1 MKWPTALL
9 GFFPSPEPVPV
20 AYPAYPIP
28 ADEEQRLRDLERHGV
43 IGMASDEHF
52 ERIVELARSIFA
64 APIAVISL
72 VEGDRQWFLSHR
84 GLDVCETP
92 RDQAFC
98 AHAIAGDG
106 PLVVPDAQRDERF
119 ATNPLVTG
127 APHIRFYAGALLRS
141 SEGHNLGT
149 LCVIDQEPRQPDPAQ
164 IHQLQLLAKL
174 VMREIDLRR
183 LATLCPVTG
192 LPTRQSFLAIG
203 EREFARARTSGHPL
217 SLLLL
222 DIDNLRQ
229 VNSRWGH
236 EAGDRLLADLVH
248 LGRGFLREQD
258 FAARLGD
265 SAFALL
271 LVDLEPQ
278 AAMAQAEALRHAART
293 MVGIWTHSDWQ
304 LHLSGG
310 LTALGSH
317 DRRFTDLLLRAESAL
332 QLAKG
337 NGRNQIASLLDGV

>member
-1 MKWPTALL
+1 M
-9 GFFPSPEPVPV
+9 V

-43 IGMASDEHF
+43 IGMATDEHF
-52 ERIVELARSIFA
+52 ERIVELARSIFR

-72 VEGDRQWFLSHR
+72 VEGERQWFLSHR

-106 PLVVPDAQRDERF
+106 PLVVPDARLDERF
-119 ATNPLVTG
+119 AGNPLVTG
-127 APHIRFYAGALLRS
+127 GPLIRFYAGALLRS
-141 SEGHNLGT
+141 AEGHNLGT
-149 LCVIDQEPRQPDPAQ
+149 LCVIDQEPHLPDPVQ
-164 IHQLQLLAKL
+164 VHQLQLLAEL
-174 VMREIDLRR
+174 VMREIDLRH

-192 LPTRQSFLAIG
+192 LPSRPGFLAIG
-203 EREFARARTSGHPL
+203 EREFSRARSSGHPL
-217 SLLLL
+217 SLLLF

-258 FAARLGD
+258 FAARIGD

-271 LVDLEPQ
+271 LVDLEPE
-278 AAMAQAEALRHAART
+278 AAMAQAEALRQAARS

-310 LTALGSH
+310 LTALAPH
-317 DRRFTDLLLRAESAL
+317 DHRFTDLLLRAENAL

-337 NGRNQIASLLDGV
+337 NGRNQIASILDGL

>member
-1 MKWPTALL
+1 M
-9 GFFPSPEPVPV
+9 PV

-119 ATNPLVTG
+119 AANPLVTG

-141 SEGHNLGT
+141 REGHNLGT

-164 IHQLQLLAKL
+164 IHQLQLLAEL

>member
-1 MKWPTALL
+1 M
-9 GFFPSPEPVPV
+9 V

-43 IGMASDEHF
+43 IGMASDQHF
-52 ERIVELARSIFA
+52 ERIVELARSIFG

-72 VEGDRQWFLSHR
+72 VEGERQWFLSHR

-106 PLVVPDAQRDERF
+106 PLVVPDARLDERF
-119 ATNPLVTG
+119 AGNPLVTG
-127 APHIRFYAGALLRS
+127 GPRIRFYAGALLRS
-141 SEGHNLGT
+141 AEGHNLGT
-149 LCVIDQEPRQPDPAQ
+149 LCVIDQEPHLPDPVQ
-164 IHQLQLLAKL
+164 IHQLQLLAEL
-174 VMREIDLRR
+174 VMREIDLRH

-192 LPTRQSFLAIG
+192 LPARPGFLAIG
-203 EREFARARTSGHPL
+203 EREFSRARSSGHPL
-217 SLLLL
+217 SLLLF

-236 EAGDRLLADLVH
+236 EAGDRLLADLVR

-258 FAARLGD
+258 FAARIGD

-271 LVDLEPQ
+271 LVDLDPE
-278 AAMAQAEALRHAART
+278 AAMAQAEALRQAARS

-310 LTALGSH
+310 LTALAPH
-317 DRRFTDLLLRAESAL
+317 DHLFTDLLLRAENAL

-337 NGRNQIASLLDGV
+337 NGRNQIASILDGP